1 MSVGTIITSA
11 MYGAAAL
18 LMMGI
23 GISQL
28 RSDKPVGFY
37 SGERPPREEEL
48 TDVGAWNQKHG
59 LMWLGYGII
68 MIASFLIRYMIGDSV
83 WATVPLLIGS
93 IVPVF
98 FMIWYHQHLKE
109 KYRKKENK

>member
-1 MSVGTIITSA
+1 MSVGTIIMCV

-23 GISQL
+23 GVSQL

-37 SGERPPREEEL
+37 SGEKPPREEEL
-48 TDVGAWNQKHG
+48 TDVEAWNQKHG
-59 LMWLGYGII
+59 MMWLGYGII
-68 MIASFLIRYMIGDSV
+68 MIVSFFISYVIGDSV

-93 IVPVF
+93 IVPVL
-98 FMIWYHQHLKE
+98 FMIWYHQYLKE
-109 KYRKKENK
+109 KYGKK